1 MALSAAG
8 GVRAGDAESL
18 DWSAWQRLPAFI
30 EGRVLPLDTFARE
43 TVEAICGSANPT
55 LIMPDG
61 QSRNFTASELLFS
74 WLVEPETW
82 ERVPF
87 LAAQQK
93 QLRENVLQLPQSDA
107 SGRRLRYASPVDVE
121 NSAELG
127 RRWAE
132 LADRAEA
139 EGKQLQLSTVDKKIK
154 ELVDAYGKYRQL
166 TFNPQSP
173 GDTSRRFFSRVRLSI
188 DAWRKLAGAL
198 QRGNRLADDG
208 PTRQAMVQAGEALQ
222 QLVSQVHGK
231 EFSLKKTET
240 PVAAFRGAAE
250 KLADRLASADDKV
263 LGSMAAEL
271 RRQTIE
277 MHLALYDNG
286 ETLRLAPAL
295 NPAALE
301 ENREPGDD
309 AQPWLGVQAM
319 LLGSDDLLRGYPQ
332 PELKAVRAAF
342 AEAKAAYVDRGAADR
357 AEKFAAAQDR
367 FAAAMR
373 AFGEQIEPLRGKLP
387 IQYRDQDLI
396 DVTAYPPLGATDAE
410 VFYNRLD
417 PFFWAWSV
425 SLAAMLC
432 LLLSFGVLR
441 KPTFWLGVAVLAS
454 AQAFTIAGFALRT
467 YITSLVPL
475 TGMFETVVFV
485 ALCVALLGLWF
496 ALTPLLWPGLQTAWR
511 LTRVG
516 CVLARTRESPPA
528 GAWVQAPT
536 LQALR
541 VVLMVLVFLVLAR
554 WPNSFGLGIFDL
566 WPASALGATM
576 PSANDVLVWLCGLCI
591 LAAAVYVLPR
601 FAVTACAA
609 GFTIPLAWAK
619 GGNAAAIE
627 EVLKRRYFVLGGAAL
642 SCLAVVLACYAPATV
657 MHRGIGSAMP
667 ILRDNFWLAVHVVTI
682 MTSYAAAAIALI
694 LGNVALGYYLFGR
707 YRDRRPPETC
717 AVVAG
722 FTYTAIQITVL
733 LLTAGTILGALWG
746 DKAWGRFWG
755 WDPKEVWALVSLLVY
770 ILILH
775 ARYVGW
781 SGDFGMAVAAVL
793 GFTAVL
799 WTYYGVN
806 FIMNTGMHSYGTGS
820 GGQWEVGGAVAL
832 NWLFLAAAASRYMT
846 ETWRGW
852 QRRRYDGG

>member
-18 DWSAWQRLPAFI
+18 DWSAWQHLPAFN

-61 QSRNFTASELLFS
+61 QSRNFTASELFFS

-82 ERVPF
+82 EHVPF

-93 QLRENVLQLPQSDA
+93 QLRENVLQLPQFDED
-107 SGRRLRYASPVDVE
+107 GRRLRYASPVEVE
-121 NSAELG
+121 DSAELG

-139 EGKQLQLSTVDKKIK
+139 EGKQLQLSTVDKRIK

-173 GDTSRRFFSRVRLSI
+173 GDTSRRFFIRVRLSI
-188 DAWRKLAGAL
+188 EAWRKLAGAL
-198 QRGNRLADDG
+198 QRSNRLANDG

-231 EFSLKKTET
+231 EFSLKKTES

-250 KLADRLASADDKV
+250 KLADRLATADDK
-263 LGSMAAEL
+263 LLAAMAAEL

-277 MHLALYDNG
+277 MHTALYDNG

-295 NPAALE
+295 NPGALE
-301 ENREPGDD
+301 ENHEPSDD

-332 PELKAVRAAF
+332 PELAAVRAAF
-342 AEAKAAYVDRGAADR
+342 AEAKAAYVNRGAADR
-357 AEKFAAAQDR
+357 AKKFAAAMDR
-367 FAAAMR
+367 FAAAIR
-373 AFGEQIEPLRGKLP
+373 ALGEGIEPLRVKLP

-417 PFFWAWSV
+417 PFFWSWSV

-441 KPTFWLGVAVLAS
+441 KPLFWLGAAVLAS
-454 AQAFTIAGFALRT
+454 AQAFTVAGFALRT
-467 YITSLVPL
+467 YITGLVPL

-485 ALCVALLGLWF
+485 ALCVAMLGLWF

-511 LTRVG
+511 LRGVP
-516 CVLARTRESPPA
+516 L
-528 GAWVQAPT
+528 
-536 LQALR
+536 LFLR
-541 VVLMVLVFLVLAR
+541 GVLMILVFLVLAR
-554 WPNSFGLGIFDL
+554 WPNPFGLGIFDL
-566 WPASALGATM
+566 WPASTLGAAM
-576 PSANDVLVWLCGLCI
+576 PSINDVLVWLCGLCI

-601 FAVTACAA
+601 FVVTAFAA

-619 GGNAAAIE
+619 GGNASAIE

-657 MHRGIGSAMP
+657 MHRGIGSATP

-694 LGNVALGYYLFGR
+694 LGNIALGYYLFGR
-707 YRDRRPPETC
+707 YRNRRPPQAC
-717 AVVAG
+717 AVLAR
-722 FTYTAIQITVL
+722 FTYAAIQITVL
-733 LLTAGTILGALWG
+733 LLTAGTILGALWA

-781 SGDFGMAVAAVL
+781 SGNFGMAVAAVL

-806 FIMNTGMHSYGTGS
+806 FIMNTGMHSYGAGS
-820 GGQWEVGGAVAL
+820 GGQWEVIAVL
-832 NWLFLAAAASRYMT
+832 VLDLLFLAAASARYMM
-846 ETWRGW
+846 EK
-852 QRRRYDGG
+852 GGGGSGENMREVEG

>member
-1 MALSAAG
+1 LQ
-8 GVRAGDAESL
+8 EY
-18 DWSAWQRLPAFI
+18 
-30 EGRVLPLDTFARE
+30 
-43 TVEAICGSANPT
+43 
-55 LIMPDG
+55 
-61 QSRNFTASELLFS
+61 TASELLFS
-74 WLVEPETW
+74 WLVEPEEW

-93 QLRENVLQLPQSDA
+93 QLREDILQLPQSDA
-107 SGRRLRYASPVDVE
+107 GGRRLRYASPVEVE
-121 NSAELG
+121 NSPELG

-139 EGKQLQLSTVDKKIK
+139 DGKQLQLSAVDKKLK
-154 ELVDAYGKYRQL
+154 DLVDAYGKYRQL
-166 TFNPQSP
+166 TFNPLSP
-173 GDTSRRFFSRVRLSI
+173 GDTSRRFFTRVRLSI
-188 DAWRKLAGAL
+188 EAWRKLAGAL
-198 QRGNRLADDG
+198 QRGNRLAGDG

-222 QLVSQVHGK
+222 QLIAQVHGK
-231 EFSLKKTET
+231 EFSLEKTET
-240 PVAAFRGAAE
+240 PVAAFHGAAE
-250 KLADRLASADDKV
+250 KLADRLASADDK
-263 LGSMAAEL
+263 LLAAMAAEL

-286 ETLRLAPAL
+286 ETLRLTPAL

-301 ENREPGDD
+301 ENREPSDD
-309 AQPWLGVQAM
+309 AQPWLSVQAM

-332 PELKAVRAAF
+332 PELAAVRAAF
-342 AEAKAAYVDRGAADR
+342 AEAKAAYVNRGAADR
-357 AEKFAAAQDR
+357 AEKFAAALDR
-367 FAAAMR
+367 FASAVR
-373 AFGEQIEPLRGKLP
+373 TLGERIEPLREKLP
-387 IQYRDQDLI
+387 IQHRDRDLI
-396 DVTAYPPLGATDAE
+396 DATAYPPPGATDAE

-417 PFFWAWSV
+417 PFFWSWSV

-432 LLLSFGVLR
+432 LSLSFGVLR
-441 KPTFWLGVAVLAS
+441 KPMFWLGAAVLAS
-454 AQAFTIAGFALRT
+454 AQVFTIAGFALRT

-511 LTRVG
+511 LKRVP
-516 CVLARTRESPPA
+516 L
-528 GAWVQAPT
+528 
-536 LQALR
+536 LLLR

-566 WPASALGATM
+566 WPASALGAAM
-576 PSANDVLVWLCGLCI
+576 PSVDDVLVWLCGLCI
-591 LAAAVYVLPR
+591 LAAAVYVVPR
-601 FAVTACAA
+601 FVVTACAA

-657 MHRGIGSAMP
+657 MHRGIGSAAP

-694 LGNVALGYYLFGR
+694 LGNIALGYYLFGR
-707 YRDRRPPETC
+707 YRNRRPPEAC
-717 AVVAG
+717 GVLAG
-722 FTYTAIQITVL
+722 FTYAAIQITVL
-733 LLTAGTILGALWG
+733 LLTAGTILGALWA

-775 ARYVGW
+775 AQYVRSRVHLLGRVVLLILHARYVGW
-781 SGDFGMAVAAVL
+781 SGNFGMAVAAVL

-806 FIMNTGMHSYGTGS
+806 FLMNTGMHSYGAGS
-820 GGQWEVGGAVAL
+820 GGQWEVVAVMAIQ
-832 NWLFLAAAASRYMT
+832 WLFLAAAAARYMM
-846 ETWRGW
+846 EKGAEGMK
-852 QRRRYDGG
+852 DKG